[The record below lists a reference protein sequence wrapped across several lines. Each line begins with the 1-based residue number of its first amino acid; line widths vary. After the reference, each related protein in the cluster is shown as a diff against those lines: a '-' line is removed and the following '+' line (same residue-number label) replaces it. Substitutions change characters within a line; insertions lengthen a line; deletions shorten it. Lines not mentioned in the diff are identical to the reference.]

1 VSVFAMSIIC
11 SIQLMTQSSPHNGLQ
26 VLPKAMPSLANLD
39 FHKGVCRR
47 NTQHLHTLT
56 QLSNLSLHD
65 SDITGVGALAQL
77 IGLTNLSLLEVPG
90 YNSHE
95 PLPAA
100 GQAEL
105 GRALSALS
113 NLQRLYIIHAPP
125 GPVTDALSQLTALT
139 QLVFERQGLVPDP
152 GPLVLPSCVRL
163 SFLHGMPM
171 RHLTGID
178 APQLQQLDGNFSVQR
193 SDLGSLRKVCR
204 GVLQACD
211 DLKLAVEDA
220 QAWSEEDTVT
230 LMTALSQDWQPS
242 AEALQPLLSICTRCQ
257 QSSCSGCPRYC
268 SLDLMDAN
276 LSCQCLSL
284 LPKGLAELSLM
295 YVAAPCPKS
304 VKG

>member
-1 VSVFAMSIIC
+1 MLALAFLTIC
-11 SIQLMTQSSPHNGLQ
+11 FFQLTDQASLHDGLQ
-26 VLPKAMPSLANLD
+26 GMPKAMPSLTDLHFQTGAY
-39 FHKGVCRR
+39 RR

-56 QLSNLSLHD
+56 QLSNLRLHD

-77 IGLTNLSLLEVPG
+77 TGLTNLGMREVPG

-113 NLQRLYIIHAPP
+113 NLQSLCISHAPP
-125 GPVTDALSQLTALT
+125 GPVTEALSQLTGLT
-139 QLVFERQGLVPDP
+139 RLTLCQQGLVTDP

-163 SFLHGMPM
+163 SFLHRIPM
-171 RHLTGID
+171 QHLAVID
-178 APQLQQLDGNFSVQR
+178 APQLQHLGAVCLTVQL
-193 SDLGSLRKVCR
+193 SDLGSLRRVCR

-220 QAWSEEDTVT
+220 WAWSEEDTVT

-242 AEALQPLLSICTRCQ
+242 AEALQPLLPTCTACRKNA
-257 QSSCSGCPRYC
+257 CSGCPRYY
-268 SLDLMDAN
+268 SLDLMDAH
-276 LSCQCLSL
+276 LSRQCCSL
-284 LPKGLAELSLM
+284 LPLGLAGLSLR
-295 YVAAPCPKS
+295 
-304 VKG
+304 